1 MSLLGNIWVKL
12 GLKSDDFQRGMDNA
26 ERKTKTFG
34 ETVRGITAKVTALV
48 AAFRMLA
55 GSVKTITNFEA
66 ATSKLAAVLGTTV
79 DKMGRMT
86 DSAIELGRRTQYTAT
101 QVTEL
106 QTELAKLGFAEP
118 EILSMQE
125 SVLKFAAAVGTDLGS
140 AAARAGAT
148 MRGFG
153 LTAEQ
158 TGEMLEVMA
167 VSTSKSALSFGYLD
181 STLGKLVPVARAF
194 GLDTNATITLLG
206 TLANAGIDASSAG
219 TSLRNI
225 FIQLSDSSSKLN
237 QTIGKQPKTMEELID
252 AFQTLRDKHVG
263 LEQAQALVDK
273 RSASVLLA
281 LMDNADACRD
291 LYGELGNAN
300 GALDEMYETM
310 THNVRGAVEE
320 VKSAWEG
327 FVLSLRGST
336 GILYTVLTNVR
347 DLIGELNYAMFENAR
362 NSTEKGNYYRKFSN
376 FLKESAD
383 NVKYLDA
390 EYQILLKDA
399 MQKVT
404 DFEGKSW
411 LYRVTNKQELKE
423 AKAQVEGIREAYK
436 QIKGELAGNEAKGGN
451 GVIPTP
457 EDINSL
463 DELLKGLQK
472 KKEYQEGSVGWLR
485 EEIKAKEELRDAS
498 TDETEIRNL
507 TRQILLLQEK
517 IKKIQELNEAQAGKL
532 PTVNAPNGLNKSPF
546 EIDTSA
552 LKHTKEEVDGWIRTF
567 GSQKAEV
574 DEISQGFRDAM
585 MNGVINGL
593 NELAVCIGTNN
604 WDTAALAK
612 AVLSPLA
619 DMAISTGVIV
629 SGIGKAIEAFKVSL
643 KTLDGPVAIAAGVAL
658 IAAGVM
664 AKAGLAALANGTKG
678 TSSGGSSGGGSPYSY
693 AGGYGVNPGIMDYIG
708 PLEIEVT
715 GTVKG
720 QDLQIALDNYN
731 ANRRR

>member
-12 GLKSDDFQRGMDNA
+12 GLKSDDFQRGMDSA

-125 SVLKFAAAVGTDLGS
+125 AVLKFAAAVGTDLGS

-347 DLIGELNYAMFENAR
+347 DLIGELNYALFQ
-362 NSTEKGNYYRKFSN
+362 ST
-376 FLKESAD
+376 KESTATAD
-383 NVKYLDA
+383 AYDRMKRTIAETADPVAALDIA
-390 EYQILLKDA
+390 YKRMLATAQEKVSDLENKSALGRLLNHDSL
-399 MQKVT
+399 
-404 DFEGKSW
+404 E
-411 LYRVTNKQELKE
+411 E
-423 AKAQVEGIREAYK
+423 AKAQVVGITAAYQQLRGEMTRPTKTVTPATPQGEDDPFGGLLDALSKDKTKEAKDGLSELTAEARAYAA
-436 QIKGELAGNEAKGGN
+436 ELAEINAYDEQMAAVGSDLLESWNKEHEAIDEVTQSLVVMNNQTLNSLEGMEKLRDK
-451 GVIPTP
+451 IS
-457 EDINSL
+457 EISKDIADSLRRGAIDAL
-463 DELLKGLQK
+463 DEL
-472 KKEYQEGSVGWLR
+472 
-485 EEIKAKEELRDAS
+485 A
-498 TDETEIRNL
+498 
-507 TRQILLLQEK
+507 
-517 IKKIQELNEAQAGKL
+517 EA
-532 PTVNAPNGLNKSPF
+532 
-546 EIDTSA
+546 
-552 LKHTKEEVDGWIRTF
+552 
-567 GSQKAEV
+567 
-574 DEISQGFRDAM
+574 
-585 MNGVINGL
+585 
-593 NELAVCIGTNN
+593 IGTGN
-604 WDTAALAK
+604 WDTASFVRALI
-612 AVLSPLA
+612 SPLA
-619 DMAISTGVIV
+619 DMAISAGVLIMTTGE
-629 SGIGKAIEAFKVSL
+629 SIEAL
-643 KTLDGPVAIAAGVAL
+643 KNALTNIFSGPYGAIAAGAALVA
-658 IAAGVM
+658 IGVA
-664 AKAGLAALANGTKG
+664 AKAGLAAIASGST
-678 TSSGGSSGGGSPYSY
+678 TSGGHASGGGNPYTY
-693 AGGYGVNPGIMDYIG
+693 TGGYGVTPDMLSSAG
-708 PLEIEVT
+708 PMEIEGTV
-715 GTVKG
+715 TVKG
-720 QDLQIALDNYN
+720 QDIQIALDNYN
-731 ANRRR
+731 ANKRR

>member
-12 GLKSDDFQRGMDNA
+12 GLKSDDFQRGMDSA

-347 DLIGELNYAMFENAR
+347 DLIGELNYALFQ
-362 NSTEKGNYYRKFSN
+362 ST
-376 FLKESAD
+376 KESTATAD
-383 NVKYLDA
+383 AYDRMKRTIAETADPVAALDIA
-390 EYQILLKDA
+390 YKRMLATAQEKVSDLENKSALGRLLNHDSL
-399 MQKVT
+399 
-404 DFEGKSW
+404 E
-411 LYRVTNKQELKE
+411 E
-423 AKAQVEGIREAYK
+423 AKAQVVGITAAYQQLRGEMTRPTKTVTPATPQGEDDPFGGLLDALSKDKTKEAKDGISELTAEARAYAA
-436 QIKGELAGNEAKGGN
+436 ELAEINAYDDEMAATGSALLESWQKEHEAIDEVTRSLVVMNNETLNSLEGMEQLRDKIA
-451 GVIPTP
+451 
-457 EDINSL
+457 DISKDIADSLRRGAIDAL
-463 DELLKGLQK
+463 DEL
-472 KKEYQEGSVGWLR
+472 
-485 EEIKAKEELRDAS
+485 A
-498 TDETEIRNL
+498 
-507 TRQILLLQEK
+507 
-517 IKKIQELNEAQAGKL
+517 EA
-532 PTVNAPNGLNKSPF
+532 
-546 EIDTSA
+546 
-552 LKHTKEEVDGWIRTF
+552 
-567 GSQKAEV
+567 
-574 DEISQGFRDAM
+574 
-585 MNGVINGL
+585 
-593 NELAVCIGTNN
+593 IGTGN
-604 WDTAALAK
+604 WDTASFVRALI
-612 AVLSPLA
+612 SPLA
-619 DMAISTGVIV
+619 DMAISAGVLIMTTGE
-629 SGIGKAIEAFKVSL
+629 SIEAL
-643 KTLDGPVAIAAGVAL
+643 KEALTNIFSGPYAAIAAGAALVA
-658 IAAGVM
+658 IGVA
-664 AKAGLAALANGTKG
+664 AKAGLAAIASGST
-678 TSSGGSSGGGSPYSY
+678 TSGSTGGGGNPYVY
-693 AGGYGVNPGIMDYIG
+693 TGGYGVTPDMLSSAG
-708 PLEIEVT
+708 PMEIEGTV
-715 GTVKG
+715 TVKG
-720 QDLQIALDNYN
+720 QDIQIALDNYN
-731 ANRRR
+731 ANKRR